1 MLLKLHISKYAL
13 IDNTDIDFYPGFSVI
28 TGETGAGK
36 SILLGAIN
44 LLLGERA
51 DVRVIKAG
59 AQKCVVEAVFKSY
72 SIETANFFREND
84 LDFVDGECIIRR
96 EISSSGKSRAFIN
109 DTPVTLSQMKELGRN
124 LIDIHSQHQN
134 LLLKGS
140 DFQLSVLD
148 CVAENFSMLS
158 KYKEAYGRY
167 KKCAIELASLKEA
180 IRQKQEDEDYLRYQ
194 LEQFDEA
201 WLKDGEQEELEQ
213 EQQKLSHIEEIK
225 ETLSEVCNAFDNEEQ
240 NVTDLLSK
248 SSQQLSRVSKY
259 YPEAQPLSERMDS
272 VGIELKD
279 IIEELKSKLDYD
291 DYDPSRLKEIDERLS
306 LIYDLERKHKL
317 NSIAELILKADKIR
331 EQISLIDDA
340 DEIVAKKEKEFDSL
354 EKQLRE
360 YALKLSASRKKAAK
374 VLSGEMQRRLAPL
387 GMPDLRFEI
396 EIKDLKELSY
406 TGTDNVKFLFSANK
420 NAPLRDISEI
430 ASGGEVARVMLCL
443 KAILSNVEG
452 CSTIVFDEIDTGV
465 SGRIAEQMACTMQEM
480 SQGSR
485 QVISI
490 THLPQIAAYGKYHY
504 HVYKT
509 DEQDTTISKIE
520 LLSPEQRINEIAY
533 MLSGKNITDAAVKNA
548 KELLENRI
556 VK

>member
-51 DVRVIKAG
+51 DVRAIKAG
-59 AQKCVVEAVFKSY
+59 AQKCVVEAVFKSD

-201 WLKDGEQEELEQ
+201 GLKDGEQEELEQ

-279 IIEELKSKLDYD
+279 IIE
-291 DYDPSRLKEIDERLS
+291 
-306 LIYDLERKHKL
+306 
-317 NSIAELILKADKIR
+317 
-331 EQISLIDDA
+331 
-340 DEIVAKKEKEFDSL
+340 
-354 EKQLRE
+354 
-360 YALKLSASRKKAAK
+360 
-374 VLSGEMQRRLAPL
+374 
-387 GMPDLRFEI
+387 
-396 EIKDLKELSY
+396 
-406 TGTDNVKFLFSANK
+406 
-420 NAPLRDISEI
+420 
-430 ASGGEVARVMLCL
+430 
-443 KAILSNVEG
+443 
-452 CSTIVFDEIDTGV
+452 
-465 SGRIAEQMACTMQEM
+465 
-480 SQGSR
+480 
-485 QVISI
+485 
-490 THLPQIAAYGKYHY
+490 
-504 HVYKT
+504 
-509 DEQDTTISKIE
+509 
-520 LLSPEQRINEIAY
+520 
-533 MLSGKNITDAAVKNA
+533 
-548 KELLENRI
+548 
-556 VK
+556 